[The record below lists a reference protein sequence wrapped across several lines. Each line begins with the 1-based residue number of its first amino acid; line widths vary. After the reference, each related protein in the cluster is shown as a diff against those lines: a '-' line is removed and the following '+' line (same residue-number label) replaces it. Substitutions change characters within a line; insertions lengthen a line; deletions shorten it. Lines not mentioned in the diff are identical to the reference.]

1 MCERSYETFDWC
13 SSGINLESNW
23 HLFVQK
29 RAGLNREASA
39 ARGEACAAMSNGT
52 ARRRSRARLT
62 PAKPGCACGERC
74 VKEGDGSR
82 DVVEHNARRRY
93 GKVARARCVRARAHR
108 AGAIANREEIVAGR
122 SAPPTP
128 AARRRVRTRRAEQ
141 EGLRGFPRS
150 GRGGSPAIGRRHRN
164 RIANGH
170 FAESRAASS
179 KNPRE
184 RRGPYRERT
193 RGDCPHAPPPPRA
206 ASRRASGTTRRA
218 PLGAPRATRRAF
230 AALRATSH

>member
-29 RAGLNREASA
+29 RVGLNREASA
-39 ARGEACAAMSNGT
+39 ARGEACAAMSNGN

-108 AGAIANREEIVAGR
+108 AGALASREEIVAGR

-179 KNPRE
+179 KNPAKGGGRIGNE
-184 RRGPYRERT
+184 RAATART
-193 RGDCPHAPPPPRA
+193 LRRRA

>member
-1 MCERSYETFDWC
+1 MVFKWYQFGIELASVRS
-13 SSGINLESNW
+13 
-23 HLFVQK
+23 K
-29 RAGLNREASA
+29 KAGLNREASA
-39 ARGEACAAMSNGT
+39 ARGEACAAMSNGN

-108 AGAIANREEIVAGR
+108 AGALASREEIVAGR